1 MRRTLYS
8 TCATRVAGVL
18 GGTRRR
24 GPWLILVH
32 REFLKQA
39 EAEDKQKAG
48 AKH

>member
-1 MRRTLYS
+1 MRRISYS
-8 TCATRVAGVL
+8 TCATWVLREL
-18 GGTRRR
+18 GGMRRR
-24 GPWLILVH
+24 GQRLMLVH